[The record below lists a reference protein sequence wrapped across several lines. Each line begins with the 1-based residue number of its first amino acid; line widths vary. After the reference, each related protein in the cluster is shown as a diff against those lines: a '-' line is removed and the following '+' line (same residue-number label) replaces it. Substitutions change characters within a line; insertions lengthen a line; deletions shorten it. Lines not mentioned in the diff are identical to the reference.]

1 MVMIGASLSGAS
13 ISQGSDRERSN
24 TPRSVA
30 AVMCMLYLKYIKC
43 LPEVG
48 VSCKQ
53 QIQRYDDEEHGSS
66 ISGKQLPC

>member
-1 MVMIGASLSGAS
+1 
-13 ISQGSDRERSN
+13 
-24 TPRSVA
+24 
-30 AVMCMLYLKYIKC
+30 MLYLKYIKC